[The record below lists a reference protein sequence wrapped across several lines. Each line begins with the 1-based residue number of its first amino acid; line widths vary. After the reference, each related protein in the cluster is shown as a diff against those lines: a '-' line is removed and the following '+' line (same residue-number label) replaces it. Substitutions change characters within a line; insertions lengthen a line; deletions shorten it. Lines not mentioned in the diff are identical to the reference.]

1 MPRIIS
7 QKPLSE
13 KWMKAAVVGSLWAFV
28 EIVPG
33 SLLHNLK
40 VPMAGSILSV
50 MTVYLVISFYQVWKL
65 DGMIWRAGLIC
76 ALMKSISPSAII
88 LGPMLG
94 ILSEALIL
102 EMVIRLMGRNN
113 ISYSVAG
120 ALAVFSAL
128 AQKALTLLVLYGWDF
143 VVLLENMYDFAARQ
157 LRMEGL
163 KASVL
168 LLILSA
174 IYLLAG
180 MMAGLLGARAG
191 KSFLK
196 QQQTSSS
203 SFIGRGH
210 VKSDLFRHFEKKNHS
225 VMVLI
230 LIFLLL
236 VGGMWLIANG
246 PMLLSGVFILGFVS
260 FMFIRYKKNMGY
272 LRKPALWVQL
282 ALILLFSMVFHHEF
296 VMRLPLPSEGLEA
309 GTKMIFRALLLLS
322 AFSGIS
328 SELKNPLVK
337 NILYNRGMENLYR
350 ALELTFSALPGI
362 MHAFSGLPTKIKGMG
377 YFTRRLLESSQSLL
391 DHFYDMEQSRPPVFV
406 ITGKINEGK
415 TALAAEIVRL
425 LKDQRLQIH
434 GVLSRGNADNASRN
448 AYFARDINSGKQE
461 LLCSDQPIG
470 KEKQTS
476 RFYFSET
483 GITMGRQAIIHSIE
497 ANADLVVIDELGP
510 MEIND
515 LGWAPAVSYLMDN
528 SKLPHLWVVREHL
541 VKIMLRKWNVGK
553 VLIFD
558 LNHYQAADII
568 PYLLEAIREYSSDS
582 APSATGSCPEE
593 TADREIARL

>member
-1 MPRIIS
+1 MARVIS

-33 SLLHNLK
+33 SLLHNLR

-50 MTVYLVISFYQVWKL
+50 MTVYLVVSFYQVWKL

-102 EMVIRLMGRNN
+102 EIVIRLMGRSTF
-113 ISYSVAG
+113 SYSVAG

-143 VVLLENMYDFAARQ
+143 VVLLENMVDFAARQ
-157 LRMEGL
+157 LRLEGL
-163 KASVL
+163 KAWWL
-168 LLILSA
+168 LLLLTA

-180 MMAGLLGARAG
+180 LVAGLLGARAG
-191 KSFLK
+191 NTFLK
-196 QQQTSSS
+196 QQQGGYH
-203 SFIGRGH
+203 SFTGKGH
-210 VKSDLFRHFEKKNHS
+210 VKSDLFSHFEKKNHS
-225 VMVLI
+225 VMVLV

-236 VGGMWLIANG
+236 VGGMYLIANG
-246 PMLLSGVFILGFVS
+246 PLLISAAFIVGFVS
-260 FMFIRYKKNMGY
+260 FMFMRYKKNMGY

-296 VMRLPLPSEGLEA
+296 VMRLPLPSEGLIA

-362 MHAFSGLPTKIKGMG
+362 VHAFSGLPAKISGLG
-377 YFTRRLLESSQSLL
+377 SFTRRLLESSQSLL
-391 DHFYDMEQSRPPVFV
+391 DHFYDLEQSRPPVFV
-406 ITGKINEGK
+406 ITSKINEGK
-415 TALAAEIVRL
+415 TALTAEIVRL
-425 LKDQRLQIH
+425 LKEQECLIH
-434 GVLSRGNADNASRN
+434 GVLSHGNADDASRN
-448 AYFARDINSGKQE
+448 AYFAEDIYSGQLE
-461 LLCSDQPIG
+461 LLCSDQPIN

-476 RFYFSET
+476 RFYFSEK
-483 GITMGRQAIIHSIE
+483 GLSMGHQAIMQSI
-497 ANADLVVIDELGP
+497 AGNADLVVIDELGP
-510 MEIND
+510 LEVND
-515 LGWAPAVSYLMDN
+515 KGWAPAISYLLNN

-541 VKIMLRKWNVGK
+541 LKVMLRKWNVGK
-553 VLIFD
+553 VLVFD

-568 PYLLEAIREYSSDS
+568 PYLMEAINNKPIDPARNRQDDGPKASFDK
-582 APSATGSCPEE
+582 
-593 TADREIARL
+593 EIVGL